1 MDFKTCLLTELL
13 DCGYAD
19 INFLE
24 KEMDNFEVDFDDLDI
39 STIEININ
47 SLIEQIYLVALSKLD
62 VDMYDEEWEN
72 RINIFTNSIDSH
84 LWIDDEEMYSLEDL
98 KNFLEKE

>member
-1 MDFKTCLLTELL
+1 
-13 DCGYAD
+13 
-19 INFLE
+19 
-24 KEMDNFEVDFDDLDI
+24 
-39 STIEININ
+39 
-47 SLIEQIYLVALSKLD
+47 
-62 VDMYDEEWEN
+62 MYDEEWEN